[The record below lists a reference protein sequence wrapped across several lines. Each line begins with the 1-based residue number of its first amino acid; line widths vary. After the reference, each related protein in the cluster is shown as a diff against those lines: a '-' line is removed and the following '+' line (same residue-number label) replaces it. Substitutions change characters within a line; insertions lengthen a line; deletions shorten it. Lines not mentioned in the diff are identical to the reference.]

1 MTPYFDAQPWTADS
15 TRFTVDSLNPVWSAD
30 GGNTGSGGI
39 VFVPPATHGEGTL
52 RRNALSQTV
61 TLNLRF

>member
-1 MTPYFDAQPWTADS
+1 MKVGWDNEPWTADT

-39 VFVPPATHGEGTL
+39 TFVPVKTHFAGTA
-52 RRNALSQTV
+52 RQNSPGQTV